1 MVERCG
7 RRAKVVATAALR
19 GHASAVPDL
28 PRSSL
33 WLGRY
38 DDLLPV
44 RSRASF
50 HVVSARRADQ
60 DRRCTVIVP
69 GNRADAAAVEE
80 AFAEIARV
88 HGLFEHPR
96 IPRVTACG
104 KAGDVPYLELGV
116 ETAADGADLV
126 RAIGDSGEKM
136 PYPSADG
143 FIAGARLAMEA
154 AHAVTDPR
162 SGRPVCLGRLSYA
175 NFLFAPDGRWSLV
188 GFGRNFPI
196 EHDTGTPDGWV
207 ASFHA
212 PEMSAG
218 GAPSPMGDYAALLL
232 FMRSM
237 LPYAEAPPTLARM
250 LRGELQPS
258 DMELL
263 TRLQWFDQNVL
274 SQPPHLRPSM
284 AEAVAV
290 SDRIRELIGVTVDY
304 EGFDAHVGELLRRQ
318 EPQPLEKAAA
328 PGGLAL
334 TLGPEAAWVAGP
346 GGERQ
351 SLGKTQRRIVQAL
364 VALHRERPGATL
376 TMWEVFEAGWP
387 GERPIRE
394 AGANRVYVTLARL
407 RQLGLRDVVERFED
421 GYRIAPQATVRTAA

>member
-1 MVERCG
+1 M
-7 RRAKVVATAALR
+7 VVAVSAPR
-19 GHASAVPDL
+19 GDARAVPG
-28 PRSSL
+28 PTPSPL
-33 WLGRY
+33 WLDRY

-50 HVVSARRADQ
+50 HVVSARRPDQ
-60 DRRCTVIVP
+60 DRRCTVVVP

-80 AFAEIARV
+80 AFAEIERV

-96 IPRVTACG
+96 VPRVTARG
-104 KAGDVPYLELGV
+104 KAGDMPYLELGC
-116 ETAADGADLV
+116 EAAADGADVV
-126 RAIGDSGEKM
+126 RLIGDSGGKM

-143 FIAGARLAMEA
+143 FVAGARLALAA

-212 PEMSAG
+212 PEVSAG

-237 LPYAEAPPTLARM
+237 LPFVEAPATLARM
-250 LRGELQPS
+250 LRGELQPT
-258 DMELL
+258 DMELVL
-263 TRLQWFDQNVL
+263 KLQWFDQHVL

-290 SDRIRELIGVTVDY
+290 SDGIRELLGVTIDH
-304 EGFDAHVGELLRRQ
+304 EGFDGYVGELLRRQ
-318 EPQPLEKAAA
+318 EPQPIEGAVA
-328 PGGLAL
+328 PGGLTL
-334 TLGPEAAWVAGP
+334 TLGPEAQWVAGP

-364 VALHRERPGATL
+364 VGLHRERPGATL

-407 RQLGLRDVVERFED
+407 RQLGLRDLVERFED
-421 GYRIAPQATVRTAA
+421 GYRIAPQAAVRLAG